1 MLGAAWLEKATWST
15 TDIQGGTNGGV
26 LNPEQTREFLRIA
39 IEQSVLLSEVR
50 NEFSQSPKF
59 EVPRIS
65 LASRVLRAGTEGAR
79 LVDADRV
86 KPATGLVTLST
97 VLFKGEVPVTDELF
111 EDNIEQDRVAD
122 TIMTMV
128 AEAVGRDV
136 EEILLKSDT
145 ARTGAED
152 TTLDQLNG
160 IIKKMQTDLPAA
172 RKLNAAAYADFD
184 ELFST
189 MIEAL
194 PARYRRDYG
203 ALRLYVPTAVKD
215 HYQGSLAARGTGLG
229 DQAIVQNMSTQLAY
243 RGIPVVD
250 IPLLAGTD
258 TINTGA
264 VDYSKYA
271 FLTHPQNI
279 IVGWHRRIRVE
290 KFRDPREGVTSFL
303 PSLRVDVAMADPDFG
318 VLAFNIG
325 V

>member
-26 LNPEQTREFLRIA
+26 LNPEQTKEFLRIA
-39 IEQSVLLSEVR
+39 IEQSVLLSDCR
-50 NEFSQSPKF
+50 NEFSNAPKF

-65 LASRVLRAGTEGAR
+65 LATRVLRAGTEGQR
-79 LVDADRV
+79 LVDADRT

-152 TTLDQLNG
+152 VTLDQLDG
-160 IIKKMQTDLPAA
+160 IIKDMQTNLPSGA
-172 RKLNAAAYADFD
+172 KLNAAAYADFD
-184 ELFST
+184 ELFSS
-189 MIEAL
+189 MVEAL

-215 HYQGSLAARGTGLG
+215 HYQGSLAARGTVLG

-250 IPLLAGTD
+250 IPLLTGTD

-264 VDYSKYA
+264 VDYGKYA

-279 IVGWHRRIRVE
+279 IIGRHRRVRVE
-290 KFRDPREGVTSFL
+290 KFLDPREGVTSFL
-303 PSLRVDVAMADPDFG
+303 PSLRVDVAMADPGFG
-318 VLAFNIG
+318 VLAFNIPL
-325 V
+325 